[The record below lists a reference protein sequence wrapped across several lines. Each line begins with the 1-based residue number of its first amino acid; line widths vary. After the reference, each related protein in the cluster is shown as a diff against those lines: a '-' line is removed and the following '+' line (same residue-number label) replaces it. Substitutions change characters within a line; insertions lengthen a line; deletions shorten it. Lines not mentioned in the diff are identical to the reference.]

1 MQLKIQTGYLLEN
14 QDNKATSD
22 GKFKNVVSRLGSIFN
37 WTYLRLAS
45 IKVEMLLLV
54 CVVLYAVIMCY
65 LTLVKYYTFHAT
77 AWDLGVFSQS
87 FYTTLNFKTL
97 FYNNLELGSHF
108 HVHFSPTL
116 FLCLPFYAIYQSPVT
131 LLVVQAI
138 VVALGG
144 VPLYYL
150 ARKEF
155 GSPAY
160 SIVFTA
166 LYLLYPALHGA
177 NLYDFHPEAFVP
189 LFGFTAIYFFRNEK
203 WGKYLVFLLLL
214 LMVKEDMALVAMGI
228 GFYGLLNNA
237 KLLLKKRFN
246 KAMIASLLTV
256 LIGVAWLF
264 FAFFMV
270 SYFVR
275 LDGYGSLWDYG
286 YSHHTENV
294 YGETE
299 GKGGPLGVLSH
310 IISNPM
316 EMITQL
322 SYLPSQKLIFFATLF
337 LPLCMFA
344 FLDIPSVL
352 LFLPTL
358 LEFMLASNPNYTAIK
373 FHYAFQLTPTI
384 FVATANGIRKIS
396 AMCDEKPV
404 KKRVLTHVLSIM
416 LVGTLITLLFTTP
429 MLMQNVPLTVNEKD
443 KARQRLISLIP
454 LADNPHVL
462 TQNDYFPQV
471 SNSNYSYAYWNTSSV
486 DYILIDICSPWFK
499 YQDPAPDEYVAIY
512 GEPKMRFDEL
522 ARKCVESGEFGLLA
536 QAESL
541 LLYKRGYEGN
551 LSAYFPYTRST
562 NWQMLYFSD
571 AIVVN
576 DPTSISQK
584 VLLHRASDGPAPTF
598 WYGPYLEAPPG
609 EYEAKFMLRITN
621 FTDRDI
627 LSLDIVNDFGEKTLA
642 QSTLTSGNFSKVDVW
657 QEFTLSFKLD
667 EPAFTIEFRGMDAS
681 NATDI
686 YLDCITLNQVAPLA

>member
-1 MQLKIQTGYLLEN
+1 LEN
-14 QDNKATSD
+14 QENKGTND
-22 GKFKNVVSRLGSIFN
+22 GKFKNAVSRLGRIFD
-37 WTYLRLAS
+37 WTYLKLAC
-45 IKVEMLLLV
+45 IKAEVLLLV

-65 LTLVKYYTFHAT
+65 LTLVKYYTFRTT

-155 GSPAY
+155 GSPAHG
-160 SIVFTA
+160 IVFTA

-177 NLYDFHPEAFVP
+177 NLFDFHPEAFVP

-214 LMVKEDMALVAMGI
+214 LMVKEDMALVAIGI

-237 KLLLKKRFN
+237 KSLLKKRFN
-246 KAMIASLLTV
+246 KAITASLLTI

-286 YSHHTENV
+286 YSHHTENA

-316 EMITQL
+316 EVITQL

-358 LEFMLASNPNYTAIK
+358 LEFMLASNPHYFAIK
-373 FHYAFQLTPTI
+373 FQYTFQLTPTI
-384 FVATANGIRKIS
+384 FVATVSGLRKILT
-396 AMCDEKPV
+396 MYDEKPV
-404 KKRVLTHVLSIM
+404 KKRVLTRVSFIM

-429 MLMQNVPLTVNEKD
+429 MLMQNVPLAVSEKD
-443 KARQRLISLIP
+443 NARQTLISLVP

-471 SNSNYSYAYWNTSSV
+471 SNSNYSYAYWNTSNV

-512 GEPKMRFDEL
+512 GEPKMRFDEFV
-522 ARKCVESGEFGLLA
+522 RNCVESGEFGLLA

-541 LLYKRGYEGN
+541 LLYKKGYEGN
-551 LSAYFPYTRST
+551 VSFYFPYARSID
-562 NWQMLYFSD
+562 WQTLYFSN
-571 AIVVN
+571 ITFVN
-576 DPTSISQK
+576 DPTSISQR
-584 VLLHRASDGPAPTF
+584 VLLHRASDGLIQTF
-598 WYGPYLEAPPG
+598 WYGPYLEVPQG
-609 EYEAKFMLRITN
+609 EYEVKFMLKITN
-621 FTDRDI
+621 STDRDI
-627 LSLDIVNDFGEKTLA
+627 LSLDVVKDFGEKTLA
-642 QSTLTSGNFSKVDVW
+642 KSVLTGGNFSKVNAW

-667 EPAFTIEFRGMDAS
+667 KPAFTVEFRGTDVS
-681 NATDI
+681 NATDV
-686 YLDCITLNQVAPLA
+686 YLDCITLNQVAPSA